1 MKKLILLLLTAMVAV
16 LAFTQKSTFVSK
28 TFLDS
33 TNVNCKTFLIVLQ
46 KLKNS
51 PYLSLNK

>member
-33 TNVNCKTFLIVLQ
+33 TSVNCKTFINVLQ